1 MALPLAGSIQTCG
14 ASACKISAA
23 QTTDSASSNP
33 LATSQAVNIQDA
45 QEIRT
50 AAVRDRLRLPPAH
63 SKTPG
68 TNLTTVALLQHEHGG
83 LPGEAKTMV
92 CWQVRKGKGKSTWL
106 DGNLGNSSKLWANS
120 VYLNDIRSD
129 VVKTVNIE
137 WTKNTPIPLIDED
150 TSFRWA
156 GARLLELDTSGLSL
170 GEFYVYYS
178 APSKS
183 LIYLA
188 NVPTMFKHF
197 AKSAKTQPFI
207 CLELYINMDNLERR
221 LAGNENYDSDS
232 DSGILRSLANTSKV
246 ARKRART
253 ESTPENSSSDAH
265 KNKQAR
271 PTAVP
276 SSEFS
281 LSKRRGSSV
290 VQKQSVIKFKK
301 INPVT
306 TILTG
311 ECSLIEMDE
320 VYRGYILDKPFA
332 SGTMKHAYDLQLD
345 NGDQY
350 VAKRFFMVNSD
361 DAEDSVSVEV
371 NRIEIEGEAI
381 RLAVGK
387 WFLDAFYRFCKS
399 YKDTVAVDP
408 NIVITD
414 AFLAIEVDQPSKASG
429 VPIISDEEEG
439 ITWLVERKR
448 PTTVIKYSGTPCQI
462 QTREGKKDGLVLF
475 DLMAHT
481 PEGESGV
488 GDFGTK
494 GIQSFVKDHKC
505 GEICG
510 GLMLHEF
517 YPLKLNQDEED
528 DDGDDNDHSGGDNE
542 NEDDE
547 EGTDLQVHG

>member
-1 MALPLAGSIQTCG
+1 HRI
-14 ASACKISAA
+14 
-23 QTTDSASSNP
+23 N
-33 LATSQAVNIQDA
+33 
-45 QEIRT
+45 
-50 AAVRDRLRLPPAH
+50 
-63 SKTPG
+63 
-68 TNLTTVALLQHEHGG
+68 GG

-92 CWQVRKGKGKSTWL
+92 CWQVCKGKLTWL

-120 VYLNDIRSD
+120 VYLNDIKSD

-207 CLELYINMDNLERR
+207 CLELYINMDN
-221 LAGNENYDSDS
+221 
-232 DSGILRSLANTSKV
+232 V
-246 ARKRART
+246 ARKRAQT
-253 ESTPENSSSDAH
+253 KSTAENSSSDAH

-271 PTAVP
+271 PTGMLSLINFLLP

-306 TILTG
+306 AILTG

-320 VYRGYILDKPFA
+320 VYCGYILDKPFA

-408 NIVITD
+408 KIVITD
-414 AFLAIEVDQPSKASG
+414 AFLAIEVDQPSKASA

-448 PTTVIKYSGTPCQI
+448 PTTVIKYSGTLVHRSNHRDMRSATISAFAHFVFGHSKASYILADLQGMFCHKESTHI
-462 QTREGKKDGLVLF
+462 LTKDGLVLF
-475 DLMAHT
+475 DVMAHT
-481 PEGESGV
+481 PEGKSGV
-488 GDFGTK
+488 GDFGKK
-494 GIQSFVKDHKC
+494 GIKSFVKDHKC

-517 YPLKLNQDEED
+517 YPLKLNDNEED
-528 DDGDDNDHSGGDNE
+528 DDGDDNDNFDNSGGDNK
-542 NEDDE
+542 NKGDG